1 MSTILNFKVS
11 VIMPSFNSSKHIRE
25 AVYSVLNQS
34 YSDLELLI
42 IDAGS
47 TDGTVA
53 LIKQFSVDDKRVKY
67 INNVDDDGPAHARQV
82 GIQNSEGNYIAFL
95 DADDYWLPDKVEK
108 QINFMQEKD
117 INFSYTCYR
126 SIDENGTNLSCPILM
141 RDSYNLKQAL
151 VGRGIGI
158 LTIMI
163 EKSLLNDEIIQTRSD
178 FAEDYLWWLLILKEG
193 HIARQINI
201 DGARYRKT
209 KNSRSK
215 NRISHQLSLW
225 NIYRKQVQLSLIT
238 AFVYYTIYV
247 INVSF
252 SKLRVAVCSRYFNN
266 TV

>member
-1 MSTILNFKVS
+1 MNPKVS
-11 VIMPSFNSSKHIRE
+11 VIMPSFNSINHIRE
-25 AVYSVLNQS
+25 AVCSVLNQS
-34 YSDLELLI
+34 YSELELFI

-47 TDGTVA
+47 TDGTVE
-53 LIKQFSVDDKRVKY
+53 LIKQFSADDNRVKY
-67 INNVDDDGPAHARQV
+67 IYNVDDEGPAHARQV
-82 GIQNSEGNYIAFL
+82 GIQKCDGDYIAFL
-95 DADDYWLPDKVEK
+95 DADDYWLHDKTKK
-108 QINFMQEKD
+108 QLNSMQENK
-117 INFSYTCYR
+117 ITFSYTGYR
-126 SIDENGTNLSCPILM
+126 SIDEDGENLSCPILM

-193 HIARQINI
+193 HIAKLINI

-215 NRISHQLSLW
+215 NRFAHQLSLW

-238 AFVYYTIYV
+238 AFVYYMIYV

-252 SKLRVAVCSRYFNN
+252 SKMRVAVCSRYVNN

>member
-1 MSTILNFKVS
+1 
-11 VIMPSFNSSKHIRE
+11 
-25 AVYSVLNQS
+25 
-34 YSDLELLI
+34 
-42 IDAGS
+42 
-47 TDGTVA
+47 
-53 LIKQFSVDDKRVKY
+53 
-67 INNVDDDGPAHARQV
+67 
-82 GIQNSEGNYIAFL
+82 
-95 DADDYWLPDKVEK
+95 
-108 QINFMQEKD
+108 MQENKTT
-117 INFSYTCYR
+117 FSYTGYR
-126 SIDENGTNLSCPILM
+126 SIDEDGENLSCPILM

-215 NRISHQLSLW
+215 NRFAHQLSLW

-238 AFVYYTIYV
+238 AFVYYMIYV
-247 INVSF
+247 INVSL
-252 SKLRVAVCSRYFNN
+252 SKMRVAVCSRYLNN

>member
-1 MSTILNFKVS
+1 MNPKVS
-11 VIMPSFNSSKHIRE
+11 VIMPSFNSSKYIRE
-25 AVYSVLNQS
+25 AVSSVLNQS
-34 YSDLELLI
+34 YAELELLI

-47 TDGTVA
+47 TDGTVE
-53 LIKQFSVDDKRVKY
+53 LIKQFSADDNRVKY
-67 INNVDDDGPAHARQV
+67 IDNVDDEGPAHARQV
-82 GIQNSEGNYIAFL
+82 GIQYSEGNYIAFL

-126 SIDENGTNLSCPILM
+126 SIDENGSNLSCPILM

-193 HIARQINI
+193 HIARKINI

-252 SKLRVAVCSRYFNN
+252 SKMRVAVCSRYLNN